1 MRAEVEIED
10 EDNAFNVGSKRQTPK
25 NLGPMDKFVNPIDPK
40 GVTLKVRQQNL
51 IDALDKERT
60 YSVHQY
66 CARWKN
72 ESCISFHS
80 IDNDGF
86 KKFVEA
92 IGQYGRGK
100 VCYIISDLAKL
111 DGEKRKLRLIFTS
124 DEWTQ
129 SKWAKTNNGKG
140 AYSIIVSPSFWNEVN
155 LCLKVI
161 SVLVKVLRL
170 ADGDEI

>member
-1 MRAEVEIED
+1 MVGVAICKKASEEDKVVCATSLEKPKEKKKQKRIREEEMRAEVEIED

-51 IDALDKERT
+51 IDTLDKERT

-92 IGQYGRGK
+92 IGQYGQGYRP
-100 VCYIISDLAKL
+100 
-111 DGEKRKLRLIFTS
+111 
-124 DEWTQ
+124 
-129 SKWAKTNNGKG
+129 
-140 AYSIIVSPSFWNEVN
+140 PSQYQ
-155 LCLKVI
+155 
-161 SVLVKVLRL
+161 
-170 ADGDEI
+170 